1 MANVKVT
8 ENRTTLKI
16 CDLGSASEISE
27 NVITPYLVSR
37 FYRAPEIILG
47 LPYDYAIDVWSAG
60 CTLFELYTGKIL
72 FDGRSNNQMLRLML
86 ECRGRFPPKMLRKGH
101 LIGQHFNEQFVFMSQ
116 EIDSVT
122 GNPVVKPMN
131 LTKPV
136 RELKHRILGSG
147 AVVEGEGQLLA
158 SFIDFLGRCLELN
171 PEKRITPSEA
181 FRHPFI
187 KI

>member
-1 MANVKVT
+1 
-8 ENRTTLKI
+8 
-16 CDLGSASEISE
+16 
-27 NVITPYLVSR
+27 
-37 FYRAPEIILG
+37 
-47 LPYDYAIDVWSAG
+47 
-60 CTLFELYTGKIL
+60 
-72 FDGRSNNQMLRLML
+72 
-86 ECRGRFPPKMLRKGH
+86 MLRKGH
-101 LIGQHFNEQFVFMSQ
+101 LVPQHFTDQFVFMSQ

-131 LTKPV
+131 PTKPV
-136 RELKHRILGSG
+136 RELRHRVLGSG
-147 AVVEGEGQLLA
+147 VVQEGEQQLLA